1 MGNIKLGIPSTGLAI
16 TAYASAARTLPQSR
30 SMAGRAEHERDC
42 MKRIDR
48 LINHIISRVNVNLR
62 PVDKDVEPLVRR
74 VVSVEKMVKYYA
86 YYALSIGH
94 PWYFSFKESNL
105 SGSYFLGR
113 CEVDRSIIH
122 MSDIRGDELKPKGT
136 VLDFD
141 GIETELY
148 QDETIQIINSCL
160 VRTLVHNNSK
170 NPEIPEYF
178 RIQNTVALPYAN
190 IHGTTTEGVC
200 LGAFSTADL
209 SVMRNCV
216 LGDYAYV
223 QAEDLS
229 RTVIEPGRVWIK
241 NGDVFEFDYMFPAGV
256 VEEYV
261 SLTPEGKPSGK
272 FVSFLKDRRS
282 DFLPVY
288 DSLAVETPVPM
299 PDSAFVSRYCVLK
312 GDCSIG
318 DNSLVAQRAYVEDTD
333 MGAGSNAQENS
344 FIVKSRFAGLD
355 VIAHGGKVVHTE
367 LGEKVFVGFNSFL
380 HGGQGCEITVGAGSI
395 IMPHTIIDADEPI
408 DIGDEVLV
416 WGHVTCQEDLVFQ
429 SVPLAELAERRAFCM
444 GSLSFKGSGAAFV
457 EAFRHRIEHILEEN
471 GARFDG
477 SEQTKGHAQK
487 TQRVSYNLFQPYLG
501 GEEEGMFPGIV
512 VGDS

>member
-1 MGNIKLGIPSTGLAI
+1 M
-16 TAYASAARTLPQSR
+16 
-30 SMAGRAEHERDC
+30 ER
-42 MKRIDR
+42 INR
-48 LINHIISRVNVNLR
+48 LIKHIISRVNVNLK
-62 PVDKDVEPLVRR
+62 PVDKDVEPLVRQT
-74 VVSVEKMVKYYA
+74 VSIEKMVKYYA

-113 CEVDRSIIH
+113 CEVDRSIVH
-122 MSDIRGDELKPKGT
+122 MSDIRGDELKPEGT
-136 VLDFD
+136 VVNFG
-141 GIETELY
+141 GIDTELY

-178 RIQNTVALPYAN
+178 RIQNTIAMHYSN
-190 IHGTTTEGVC
+190 IHGTTTAGAC

-229 RTVIEPGRVWIK
+229 RATIEAGRVWIK
-241 NGDVFEFDYMFPAGV
+241 NGHVFEFDYTYPAGV

-261 SLTPEGKPSGK
+261 SWSPEGKLGGK
-272 FVSFLKDRRS
+272 FLNFLKDKRN

-288 DSLAVETPVPM
+288 DSLAVDAPVPV
-299 PDSAFVSRYCVLK
+299 PESAFVSRYCVLK
-312 GDCSIG
+312 GDCVIG
-318 DNSLVAQRAYVEDTD
+318 ENTLVAQRTYVEDTD

-344 FIVKSRFAGLD
+344 FIIKSRFSGLD
-355 VIAHGGKVVHTE
+355 IIAHGGKVVCTE

-380 HGGQGCEITVGAGSI
+380 HGGEGRDITVGSGSI
-395 IMPHTIIDADEPI
+395 IMPHTIIDAEEPI
-408 DIGDEVLV
+408 IIGDEVLV
-416 WGHVTCQEDLVFQ
+416 WGHVTCQDDLVFQ
-429 SVPLAELAERRAFCM
+429 SVPLADLSQKRSFCI
-444 GSLSFKGSGAAFV
+444 GNLSFKGSGSAFV
-457 EAFRHRIEHILEEN
+457 EAFQLRIEHILADN
-471 GARFDG
+471 GARYDG

-501 GEEEGMFPGIV
+501 GEAEGMFPGIV